1 MKLHIEDRSQGLEKV
16 WNKLRSV
23 IESNIRQNIM
33 FGEDVDNEQLN
44 LVIQSDGIY
53 HRNEYGL
60 FRESINNN

>member
-1 MKLHIEDRSQGLEKV
+1 MKLHIEDRSQGLEEV
-16 WNKLRSV
+16 WNKLKSV

-33 FGEDVDNEQLN
+33 FGDNEQLN

-53 HRNEYGL
+53 HRNKYGL

>member
-1 MKLHIEDRSQGLEKV
+1 
-16 WNKLRSV
+16 
-23 IESNIRQNIM
+23 M